1 MHRRL
6 ALGHTKNR
14 LHRITRAVKSLESS
28 KFSLFRC
35 PVCAGALTLADRA
48 LQCPKRH
55 SFDLAKTGYVN
66 LLVAR
71 GPVPASG
78 GDDSQQ
84 LARRD
89 AFLGRGHF
97 DGIADAV
104 ADSLAA
110 GGEGR
115 VLLDAGCATAYHLRR
130 LAQRL
135 ARRDG
140 AEPQPAGIDISKY
153 AAAHAARK
161 NPEMAFAVADIWRPW
176 PVRDA
181 VVDVVLSVFAPKN
194 FPEAARV
201 LRPGGTLAVA
211 YPGPDHLAELRQ
223 IFSLLEQHEGKAA
236 DYAAAMER
244 HVGPPEHRRLKARV
258 PFERDDIANAIL
270 MGPNAHRTELQSV
283 AVAETCLVTVDIE
296 LLIAR
301 KAH

>member
-1 MHRRL
+1 
-6 ALGHTKNR
+6 
-14 LHRITRAVKSLESS
+14 VPSPPSS
-28 KFSLFRC
+28 KFSPFRC
-35 PVCAGALTLADRA
+35 PVCSGALTFADRT

-66 LLVAR
+66 LLVSR
-71 GPVPASG
+71 GAVPAGG
-78 GDDSQQ
+78 GDDPRQ

-89 AFLGRGHF
+89 AFLGRGYF

-110 GGEGR
+110 GGETR

-130 LAQRL
+130 LAE
-135 ARRDG
+135 RRAADSG
-140 AEPQPAGIDISKY
+140 NAPQAAGIDISKD
-153 AAAHAARK
+153 AAAHAARR
-161 NPEMAFAVADIWRPW
+161 NPDMAFAVADIWRPW

-181 VVDVVLSVFAPKN
+181 AVDVVLSIFAPKN

-211 YPGPDHLAELRQ
+211 FPGPDHLIELRQ
-223 IFSLLEQHEGKAA
+223 IFGLLDQHEGKAA

-244 HVGPPEHRRLKARV
+244 HFGPPERRQLSARL
-258 PFERDDIANAIL
+258 PFDRDDIANAIL
-270 MGPNAHRTELQSV
+270 MGPNAHRVQIESLV
-283 AVAETCLVTVDIE
+283 LPETCLVTVDVA

-301 KAH
+301 KAR